1 MSKSKIWIAA
11 GTLGGVTLMG
21 AAALMVWNSKQMRT
35 ARMMRRAGKI
45 LYKTGS
51 VLQSVSGVSDVATGV

>member
-1 MSKSKIWIAA
+1 MSKSKIWIVA

-21 AAALMVWNSKQMRT
+21 AAAIMVWNSKQMRT
-35 ARMMRRAGKI
+35 ARIMRRAGRI

-51 VLQSVSGVSDVATGV
+51 VLQSVSGISDATTEC

>member
-35 ARMMRRAGKI
+35 ARIMRRAGRI

-51 VLQSVSGVSDVATGV
+51 VLQSVSGISDATTEC